1 MAVDLGVDI
10 STTEEKE
17 AMQSYYVYALGQL
30 SSERSDESARAYQ
43 KQVQSSS
50 SAPKAAGSVRLK
62 RVVARVRV
70 LNRALAYL
78 A

>member
-10 STTEEKE
+10 STTQEKE

-43 KQVQSSS
+43 QEAKPLS
-50 SAPKAAGSVRLK
+50 SAPKLAGNVRLK

-70 LNRALAYL
+70 LSRALAYL